1 MERNCPKGPVETSMP
16 FNFNLMDEPS
26 AVASGKELESLFQ
39 IIRALKESGKAIIY
53 ISHRIDEIFQIAD
66 RSTVLKD
73 GKLVGTVRTAD
84 VSKSTI
90 VRMMVG
96 RNLSETFPE
105 KVKKQKKKEVLDVK
119 NVSKEGVLKN
129 ISFKAYGGEIL
140 GIAGLVGSGRTE
152 LARAIFGA
160 DPIDHGEVFLNG
172 RKIKK
177 TSPKTSISRGIGFVT
192 ENRAKDGLVYSL
204 SVRKNLTLAVLDKIK
219 KWFFVRERQEKK
231 YSNKCI
237 KQFNI
242 ITPSIEQEVRYLS
255 GGNQQKVIL
264 SKWMN
269 INPSLLILDEPTR
282 GIDVGAKSE
291 VYAIMRRL
299 ANQGTAIIMIS
310 SELPEIIGMS
320 ESILVMH
327 DGQIMGALST
337 EMATEEDI
345 LLMATG
351 QKFGKH
357 QAED

>member
-1 MERNCPKGPVETSMP
+1 M
-16 FNFNLMDEPS
+16 
-26 AVASGKELESLFQ
+26 
-39 IIRALKESGKAIIY
+39 
-53 ISHRIDEIFQIAD
+53 
-66 RSTVLKD
+66 
-73 GKLVGTVRTAD
+73 
-84 VSKSTI
+84 
-90 VRMMVG
+90 
-96 RNLSETFPE
+96 
-105 KVKKQKKKEVLDVK
+105 
-119 NVSKEGVLKN
+119 
-129 ISFKAYGGEIL
+129 
-140 GIAGLVGSGRTE
+140 GSGRTE
-152 LARAIFGA
+152 LAREIFGA

-219 KWFFVRERQEKK
+219 KWFFVQERQEKE

-351 QKFGKH
+351 QKFVKQ